1 MLLNRGSKFVD
12 FIFSPYLG
20 TPPTT
25 DKANIEAVRGFGR
38 FPRGALIWSSDG
50 KRENV
55 SCMSTS
61 NLLGPSRLDFS
72 QVSPLSVL
80 SPQTNPSTPF
90 SNNLQTPKSG
100 GGQVPLE
107 NSQPQQTTSSA
118 PLINA
123 TNSEHKIKP
132 RVSSLQTRKYLNLI
146 KVVVPW
152 PKIVMKKYLIVLILF
167 KIFVKN

>member
-1 MLLNRGSKFVD
+1 MGFDLQNLWISF
-12 FIFSPYLG
+12 FSPYLG

-100 GGQVPLE
+100 GGPVPLE

-152 PKIVMKKYLIVLILF
+152 PKIVMKQYLIVLTHF
-167 KIFVKN
+167 KMFVKN